1 MDGLACDIFLT
12 LRRRHLLSSRRRYC
26 PDSSCLA
33 DDIGQRPSC
42 PATFCPTPLISP
54 KRRNFYAEMGLHGL
68 EMEDFLKERDVVV
81 MNFWTVVVLFFM
93 VMIFW
98 PEDFLW
104 ECFLGLL
111 WFFFFS
117 FMVMGFFFFGM
128 ICGGVFTIV
137 MVVNEF
143 LVQTSE

>member
-1 MDGLACDIFLT
+1 
-12 LRRRHLLSSRRRYC
+12 
-26 PDSSCLA
+26 
-33 DDIGQRPSC
+33 
-42 PATFCPTPLISP
+42 
-54 KRRNFYAEMGLHGL
+54 MGLHGL

-81 MNFWTVVVLFFM
+81 MNFWIVVVLFFM

-111 WFFFFS
+111 WFFFS
-117 FMVMGFFFFGM
+117 LMVMGFFFGM